1 MPTLICPGMAKLVE
15 KPDGWYWEIQ
25 LSMGKE
31 LVEYPIHKLPG
42 LWNEPNPMPF
52 ATRDD
57 AIVYWQLVVEPVLVL
72 TDIF

>member
-1 MPTLICPGMAKLVE
+1 MPQLICPGLARLVQ

-25 LSMGKE
+25 LSTGKE

-42 LWNEPNPMPF
+42 LSNEPNPMPF
-52 ATRDD
+52 ATQNE
-57 AIVYWQLVVEPVLVL
+57 AIVWYQLVVEPVLVL